1 MSFSLAVEAL
11 HAFIQDES
19 EHNNKEIDN
28 DFYIEAAVKRER
40 TMAYAFSHQWRAC
53 SSQGLGNY
61 ELGKASWSWSLKD
74 RWVAALPTFN
84 YVCSKLFLRSKH
96 LPTIEDDRYILKT
109 FTYS

>member
-1 MSFSLAVEAL
+1 
-11 HAFIQDES
+11 
-19 EHNNKEIDN
+19 
-28 DFYIEAAVKRER
+28 
-40 TMAYAFSHQWRAC
+40 MAYAFSHQWRAC